1 MRWVNFFHIY
11 QPPGWNEDIIR
22 RVARE
27 SYQPIAEVLS
37 RNPKAKLT
45 LNFSGSLIEQLA
57 ALGYDELL
65 ATYRRLI
72 DRGQIELVGTAM
84 YHPILPLIPEAEIR
98 RQVEFNHEIQQRI
111 FGLKQSPRGFFA
123 PEMAFAPKLIPI
135 LEDLGFHWI
144 IVDETVLD
152 GHIGKASFAQRHETA
167 SGFGIVVRN
176 HPVSNYFAFS
186 TNVKDYQRTHQTL
199 TGDERSR
206 QWLVTAM
213 DGEIIGHHR
222 PGADQ
227 LWEKLLHADDITTA
241 TVSDYLNELNQVEVV
256 EPIASSWS
264 SQESE
269 LERAIP
275 FGLWDHPDNPIH
287 QLQWKLTNLVLDAVH
302 RSLTDPA
309 YAAARL
315 LLDRALASDKYWW
328 ASASPWWDMP
338 IILRETQKLADV
350 IDPLTTLPVTTKNQV
365 AKCMDQIT
373 KTVEH
378 WERDGLAKKRQAS
391 YLKDSGA
398 VRYMAG
404 KRVTSE

>member
-11 QPPGWNEDIIR
+11 QPPGWNEEIIR
-22 RVARE
+22 KVARE
-27 SYQPIAEVLS
+27 SYQPIADVLR
-37 RNPKAKLT
+37 RNPNAKLT

-72 DRGQIELVGTAM
+72 ERGQIELVGTAM

-98 RQVEFNHEIQQRI
+98 RQIEFNHDIHQKI
-111 FGLKQSPRGFFA
+111 FGLKRFPKGFFA
-123 PEMAFAPKLIPI
+123 PEMAFAPSLVPV
-135 LEDLGFHWI
+135 LQDLGFEWI
-144 IVDETVLD
+144 VVDETVLQ
-152 GHIGKASFAQRHETA
+152 GRIGQARFDQRHQTD
-167 SGFGIVVRN
+167 SGFTIVVRN

-186 TNVKDYQRTHQTL
+186 TDIDNFELTHQTL
-199 TGDERSR
+199 TTDERSTN
-206 QWLVTAM
+206 WLVTAM

-222 PGADQ
+222 PGADR
-227 LWEKLLHADDITTA
+227 LWEKLLQADDITTA
-241 TVSDYLNELNQVEVV
+241 TISAYIDELKGREVV
-256 EPIASSWS
+256 EPISSSWS

-269 LERAIP
+269 LERKIP
-275 FGLWDHPDNPIH
+275 FGLWDHPENPIH
-287 QLQWKLTNLVLDAVH
+287 QLQWKLTRLVIDAVH

-309 YAAARL
+309 YAAARQ

-338 IILRETQKLADV
+338 IVLRETQKLADV
-350 IDPLTTLPVTTKNQV
+350 IDPLTTLPVEIKNQV
-365 AKCMDQIT
+365 AKCMDEVT

-378 WERDGLAKKRQAS
+378 WERDGLAKQRQAT
-391 YLKDSGA
+391 YLKDTGA

-404 KRVTSE
+404 ERVTSD